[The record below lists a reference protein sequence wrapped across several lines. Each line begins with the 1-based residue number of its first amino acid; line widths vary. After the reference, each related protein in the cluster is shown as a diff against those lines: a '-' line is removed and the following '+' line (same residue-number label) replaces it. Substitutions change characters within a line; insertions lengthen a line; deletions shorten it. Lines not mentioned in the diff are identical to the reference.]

1 MKNLWSFQLF
11 NMVDSKKDG
20 VAAYLHLNRLLCL
33 FPESNS
39 HEFVSMI
46 LIPMKDPWER
56 YLYIYIC
63 IYFFFAYIHSYIN
76 ICYTINGSYG

>member
-56 YLYIYIC
+56 YLYIC
-63 IYFFFAYIHSYIN
+63 IYFFFAYIHSYLN
-76 ICYTINGSYG
+76 I